1 MSIHPIKNLARSRWH
16 AIQRRAPTWA
26 QASLMPRLFQ
36 VKELASLL
44 FRPKLPTM
52 KFCRADGTVRLT
64 ALAVGLKPS
73 TFGPYADLLAEWPE
87 RCQSNDTPFWSAGNA
102 GVRESAEVVLVEGP
116 QTFIQCL
123 PRRNSLILSRC
134 VSHLLDVTGDWEA
147 VRRRFHR
154 SIITNELRLFRK
166 HDYRF
171 EKSTQPEHFAH
182 FYEQMYL
189 PTMRRRHGSATILAS
204 HSQELEQFEHGF
216 LMRVFKGG
224 TWVAGALCELRASG
238 LRLCELG
245 VLAGNDEL
253 MKQGAMAA
261 SYVAAIRMAH
271 ELQCGQIDLTVSASL
286 LTNGVFQHKRKWGT
300 SLSLPVS
307 DQRQI
312 WLNIARYTPATH
324 RLLAGNPMI
333 TVNDDGQLQ
342 ALVALESLAHWTG
355 TEVARWQKHFAMPGL
370 RSIRVLPLDQFRET
384 GVLSLVTVDSQK
396 PAMTTAAG
404 HPGY

>member
-1 MSIHPIKNLARSRWH
+1 
-16 AIQRRAPTWA
+16 
-26 QASLMPRLFQ
+26 MPRLFQ
-36 VKELASLL
+36 LKELALL
-44 FRPKLPTM
+44 LSRPRLSTL
-52 KFCRADGTVRLT
+52 KFCGADGSAGPT
-64 ALAVGLKPS
+64 AIGVGLTSS
-73 TFGPYADLLAEWPE
+73 TFGMYADLLAEWPV
-87 RCQSNDTPFWSAGNA
+87 RHPSSDIPFWSVGKA
-102 GVRESAEVVLVEGP
+102 GVRESADVVVVEGP
-116 QTFIQCL
+116 VPFIQSL
-123 PRRNSLILSRC
+123 PRHNSLILSRC
-134 VSHLLDVTGDWEA
+134 VSHILDVTGDWEA
-147 VRRRFHR
+147 VCRRFHR
-154 SIITNELRLFRK
+154 SVISHELRLFRK

-204 HSQELEQFEHGF
+204 PSQELEQFEHGF

-245 VLAGNDEL
+245 ILEANDEL

-261 SYVAAIRMAH
+261 SYVAAIRTAH

-307 DQRQI
+307 DQRRI
-312 WLNIARYTPATH
+312 WINIARYTPATH

-342 ALVALESLAHWTG
+342 ALVALESLAHWTAA
-355 TEVARWQKHFAMPGL
+355 EAARWQKCFKMPGL
-370 RSIRVLPLDQFRET
+370 RSIRVLPLDRFRET
-384 GVLSLVTVDSQK
+384 GVLSFVTVDSQG
-396 PAMTTAAG
+396 PTVTTAAG
-404 HPGY
+404 HPG